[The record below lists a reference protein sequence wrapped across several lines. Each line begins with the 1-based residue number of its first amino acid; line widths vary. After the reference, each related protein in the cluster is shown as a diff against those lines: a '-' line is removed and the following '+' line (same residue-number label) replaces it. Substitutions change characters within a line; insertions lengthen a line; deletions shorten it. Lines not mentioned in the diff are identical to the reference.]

1 MNIAPPPRDEQGAN
15 AHAAHMAGPAG
26 AHFRAA
32 SSHTPSRPVTR
43 PPHITPPRYTPPAYA
58 ADPTVVRPPSPS
70 NGGKVLTPREH
81 QECTKGV
88 NRFNIEGLAHPPYH
102 GKTHG
107 VDPLTMGFLGN
118 CGFNMV
124 SSNDVIGSL
133 NDIVTVHRPI
143 SDTWTNPSTNTSG
156 PQVDRFLLKSC
167 KLFPTLKSLATE
179 DVVGFYDR
187 FQELSTSH
195 LLALMPFD
203 SIVLKNRY
211 EGLFIPGLG
220 TRRYA
225 DCGRAMMDFLP
236 RLIPG
241 TLSSR
246 MDATLAAVRSE
257 SNNGYDYLWRVL
269 ELYVPGFDPVV
280 PIHPPQW
287 ADSNDMFHF
296 AQAYLLFFRL
306 QGKMLYHYTDRTRS
320 GIFLRAILHSDYAD
334 TVTLL

>member
-1 MNIAPPPRDEQGAN
+1 
-15 AHAAHMAGPAG
+15 
-26 AHFRAA
+26 
-32 SSHTPSRPVTR
+32 
-43 PPHITPPRYTPPAYA
+43 
-58 ADPTVVRPPSPS
+58 
-70 NGGKVLTPREH
+70 
-81 QECTKGV
+81 
-88 NRFNIEGLAHPPYH
+88 
-102 GKTHG
+102 
-107 VDPLTMGFLGN
+107 MGFLAN
-118 CGFNMV
+118 CGFTVV
-124 SSNDVIGSL
+124 SSDDVVGSL
-133 NDIVTVHRPI
+133 NDIVTVHRCI
-143 SDTWTNPSTNTSG
+143 SDSWTNPSNNTSG
-156 PQVDRFLLKSC
+156 PQVDRILLKSF

-203 SIVLKNRY
+203 SIVLRNRY

-225 DCGRAMMDFLP
+225 ECGRAMMDFLS

-241 TLSSR
+241 TLSTR
-246 MDATLAAVRSE
+246 MDATLAAVRSK

-269 ELYVPGFDPVV
+269 ELYVPGFDPIV

-306 QGKMLYHYTDRTRS
+306 QTPIVLGVVSSSVLSCTPT
-320 GIFLRAILHSDYAD
+320 
-334 TVTLL
+334 TPTQ